1 MAEAAAVAA
10 GLLAVCVVAR
20 VLVGSTA
27 VGFPEGVAWW
37 RVAGVR
43 LERVWPAVL
52 VGASLA
58 LSGLALQGLLR
69 NALAEPFVLGLA
81 SGAGLGA
88 AVQATIGVSL
98 GVWPGPLYLGAT
110 AGSAGALALVYTLGR
125 RRGEIDPLGLLLAG
139 VVVGTIAGSG
149 VMLVRALAGSDVLRE
164 TITRWMMG
172 HLDASAGWGRLA
184 AVGVVTLAGG
194 VWLWRVGRW
203 LDAASL

>member
-1 MAEAAAVAA
+1 MSAAI
-10 GLLAVCVVAR
+10 GLLALCVLVR

-43 LERVWPAVL
+43 AERVWPALL

-88 AVQATIGVSL
+88 AVQASIGGWL
-98 GVWPGPLYLGAT
+98 GVWPGPLYVGAT
-110 AGSAGALALVYTLGR
+110 GGSAAALGLVYLLGR

-149 VMLVRALAGSDVLRE
+149 VMLLRAMAGSDVLRE
-164 TITRWMMG
+164 TIARWMMG
-172 HLDASAGWGRLA
+172 HLDASAGW
-184 AVGVVTLAGG
+184 
-194 VWLWRVGRW
+194 
-203 LDAASL
+203 